1 MTILTL
7 HANRQNRIPLLTG
20 CSDMHRKFILFIA
33 VLLTAVYGCAH
44 TVKETAVEVKPAGN
58 GSVYEETLQNGLRI
72 FIIKDRNA
80 PLAVFEIW
88 YNAGSINEQVGKT
101 GLSHLLEHMMFK
113 GTPRYGSK
121 VFSKIINK
129 AGGIDNAGTSHD
141 YAYYFQKLAP
151 DRLDLSIEMEADR
164 MRNLIMDNSEFLSER
179 DVVMEERRMRY
190 EDDPQNLVFEEV
202 VATAFKNNPYRWPV
216 IGWME
221 DLKNVTRDDLMDY
234 YQEHYIP
241 NNAFIVIAGNVDV
254 NVVMAKIRRE
264 FGPIPKG
271 PEIGKLNI
279 QEPVQKGEKRVYINK
294 EAELPY
300 VISAYKT
307 PNVLHEDSYALDVL
321 AGVLSGGKSGRM
333 YRSLVDE
340 KRIAL
345 SAGAGYS
352 NFNKFPFIFYLEG
365 TPLPGKKIEEVENA
379 LYEEVQKLKDMPPS
393 EREVQK
399 AKNQIEADFTMGQD
413 SVYSQAM
420 VLAQFEMLGSWRLKE
435 KYIEGLRKVTPDD
448 VQRVAKKYMVADQR
462 TVGTLIPLK
471 KEESEK

>member
-1 MTILTL
+1 MNNKLIIFIVILL
-7 HANRQNRIPLLTG
+7 
-20 CSDMHRKFILFIA
+20 IA
-33 VLLTAVYGCAH
+33 MYGCAH
-44 TVKETAVEVKPAGN
+44 TTENTTGEIKTPEN
-58 GSVYEETLQNGLRI
+58 GAVYEETLENGLRVL
-72 FIIKDRNA
+72 IIKDRNA

-113 GTPRYGSK
+113 GTLRYGSK
-121 VFSKIINK
+121 VFSKVIGK

-164 MRNLIMDNSEFLSER
+164 MRNLIMDNADFLSER

-221 DLKNVTRDDLMDY
+221 DLRNVTRDDLMDY
-234 YQEHYIP
+234 YLKHYIP

-254 NVVMAKIRRE
+254 PEVMAKIKSE

-279 QEPVQKGEKRVYINK
+279 QEPDQKGEKRVYINK

-307 PNVLHEDSYALDVL
+307 PNVLDPDSYALDVL
-321 AGVLSGGKSGRM
+321 AGVLSGGKSGRI

-365 TPLPGKKIEEVENA
+365 TPLPG
-379 LYEEVQKLKDMPPS
+379 
-393 EREVQK
+393 
-399 AKNQIEADFTMGQD
+399 
-413 SVYSQAM
+413 
-420 VLAQFEMLGSWRLKE
+420 
-435 KYIEGLRKVTPDD
+435 
-448 VQRVAKKYMVADQR
+448 
-462 TVGTLIPLK
+462 
-471 KEESEK
+471 

>member
-1 MTILTL
+1 
-7 HANRQNRIPLLTG
+7 
-20 CSDMHRKFILFIA
+20 MHRTLILFIA
-33 VLLTAVYGCAH
+33 ILLSAIYGCAH
-44 TVKETAVEVKPAGN
+44 TVRETAGEIKPAEN
-58 GSVYEETLQNGLRI
+58 GAVYEETLENGLKV
-72 FIIKDRNA
+72 FVIKDRNA

-88 YNAGSINEQVGKT
+88 YNAGSINEQIGKT

-113 GTPRYGSK
+113 GTPRYGNK

-141 YAYYFQKLAP
+141 YAYYFQKLSP
-151 DRLDLSIEMEADR
+151 DRLDLSIDMEADR
-164 MRNLIMDNSEFLSER
+164 MRNLIMDNGEFLSER

-221 DLKNVTRDDLMDY
+221 DLKNLTRADLMDY
-234 YQEHYIP
+234 YRKHYIP

-254 NVVMAKIRRE
+254 PDVMAKIKRE

-271 PEIGKLNI
+271 PETGKLNI
-279 QEPVQKGEKRVYINK
+279 QEPVQKGEKRVYVKK

-300 VISAYKT
+300 VISVYKT
-307 PNVLHEDSYALDVL
+307 PNVLDEDSYALDVL
-321 AGVLSGGKSGRM
+321 AGVLSGGKSGRI
-333 YRSLVDE
+333 YRGLVDE

-352 NFNKFPFIFYLEG
+352 NFNKYPFIFYLEG
-365 TPLPGKKIEEVENA
+365 TPLPGKNIEEVENA
-379 LYEEVQKLKDMPPS
+379 LYEEVQKIKDQPPA

-399 AKNQIEADFTMGQD
+399 AKNQIEAEFIIGQD

-420 VLAQFEMLGSWRLKE
+420 VLAQFEMLGSWKIKD

-448 VQRVAKKYMVADQR
+448 VQRVARKYLVVDQR
-462 TVGTLIPLK
+462 TVGTLIPVK
-471 KEESEK
+471 KDESVK